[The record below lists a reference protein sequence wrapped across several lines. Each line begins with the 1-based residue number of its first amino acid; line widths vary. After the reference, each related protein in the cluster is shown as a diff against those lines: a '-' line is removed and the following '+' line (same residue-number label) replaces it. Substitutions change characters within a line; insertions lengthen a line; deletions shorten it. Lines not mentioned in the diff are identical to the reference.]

1 MTTEQLVTDPALLE
15 VLNAAIEARRQ
26 CLQIIDELEL
36 QSQSDG
42 TDLEAAN
49 FRMRKQMN
57 AKLATLRGLNRKA
70 VLGVRD
76 TKQETTEARQEI
88 DSLHLQ
94 LQNLYYEQ
102 RHLRGEIAACED
114 YDHKYQQ
121 LPMVSVDEFLSAH
134 PEHAQDSDH
143 DLTIARIQDEHAARQ
158 ALEEDRMAL
167 AKRKEVLVKETT
179 AKKDELGKLD
189 QEIEKWVVAQGDIR
203 KIFDERDAAAA
214 KAMESAREAS
224 ETT

>member
-49 FRMRKQMN
+49 FRTRKQMN

-70 VLGVRD
+70 VLGVRG

-121 LPMVSVDEFLSAH
+121 LPMVPVDEFLSAH

-158 ALEEDRMAL
+158 ALEEARLAL
-167 AKRKEVLVKETT
+167 EKRKEVLVKETT

-189 QEIEKWVVAQGDIR
+189 LEIEKWVAGQSDVR

-214 KAMESAREAS
+214 KAMEAARDTS
-224 ETT
+224 ENT

>member
-158 ALEEDRMAL
+158 ALEEDRLAL

-189 QEIEKWVVAQGDIR
+189 QEIEKWVAAQGDIR

-214 KAMESAREAS
+214 KVMESARETL